1 MDEFS
6 SNSSQQH
13 NTDIKQEIVDQI
25 KNEFDSS
32 SQDSIASR
40 NSGNNYP
47 RWAPNLTDGMRKSA
61 FLPYKPVQCTV
72 LTNLQRGESLK
83 KCSFV

>member
-32 SQDSIASR
+32 SQDKIALPAETVETTIR
-40 NSGNNYP
+40 
-47 RWAPNLTDGMRKSA
+47 DGR
-61 FLPYKPVQCTV
+61 LI
-72 LTNLQRGESLK
+72 
-83 KCSFV
+83 